1 VANIWAEFQTQRG
14 NKKMS
19 MKTKLTVNV
28 ETFTVPNA
36 LKVSVSAE
44 ILTMPLTEIDPEV
57 LSELCNF
64 FRKEVFQKAGKRDP
78 LEDGPETTP
87 VIDNRDNRKGPRY

>member
-1 VANIWAEFQTQRG
+1 
-14 NKKMS
+14 MS

-28 ETFTVPNA
+28 ETFTVPNS

-44 ILTMPLTEIDPEV
+44 ILTMPLSEIDPEV

-64 FRKEVFQKAGKRDP
+64 FRKEVFQKAGKTDP
-78 LEDGPETTP
+78 AQESEPQTP
-87 VIDNRDNRKGPRY
+87 TDNKDNRRGPRY